1 MTESVTVQK
10 LYDDNAKRLGLEWI
24 AGHKGAQRFF
34 TRRSTASGS
43 PTLVGYFNLIHTNQ
57 TQVLGKTELKYIKGM
72 RKNWLRDACNQLFE
86 SRSVVIMIT
95 DGQHPP
101 DRFLKLADH
110 YQIALIKSKLS
121 SYEILTNLRY
131 YFTQKLAER
140 ITLHG
145 VFMEVLSLGVL
156 LTGESG
162 TGKSELALELITRG
176 QRLIADDA
184 PEFARI
190 TPETIN
196 GSCPSLLQDF
206 LEVRGLGVLNIR
218 TMYGDAAI
226 KINKYLRLIVHLT
239 PLLSNDSLRQ
249 DRLQIKQKMYNI
261 LGVDIPIF
269 SLPVAPGRNLAVL
282 VEAAVRNHMLR
293 LNGYNAGEDL
303 AARQRRQMQ

>member
-1 MTESVTVQK
+1 MTEPVTVQK
-10 LYDDNAKRLGLEWI
+10 LYEDNAKRLGLEWI
-24 AGHKGAQRFF
+24 AGHSGAQRIF
-34 TRRSTASGS
+34 TKRSTLSGS

-57 TQVLGKTELKYIKGM
+57 TQVLGKTELKYIKGL
-72 RKNWLRDACNQLFE
+72 RKNWLRDACQQLFK

-101 DRFLKLADH
+101 DRFIKLADH
-110 YQIALIKSKLS
+110 YEIALIKSKLS

-131 YFTQKLAER
+131 YFTQRLADR

-190 TPETIN
+190 TPDTIN
-196 GSCPSLLQDF
+196 GHCPSLLQDF

-218 TMYGDAAI
+218 AMYGDAAI

-239 PLLSNDSLRQ
+239 PILSNNGLRQ
-249 DRLQIKQKMYNI
+249 DRLQIEQKMYNI

-303 AARQRRQMQ
+303 SARQRRQMQ